1 MKIIIFDLFDTLLDK
16 VWFDYNKGLE
26 YLADKYFDQRLDKL
40 TLYAE
45 EYRKQFLLDRNETQ
59 REKSFFDQLVFYENK
74 FGKKL
79 AKSRDEI
86 EWEVFSICREERLAV
101 GAKSLLGYLFDRGYT
116 LAVLSNS
123 IFSSKTLKKYMAE
136 FEIEQYFTEVVS
148 SADIIYR
155 KPSGEAFQFV
165 LNTLGASPSPEIYF
179 IGNKLDK
186 DAMGALDAGLT
197 PILISKEAVIAP
209 CITLQDLNEV
219 KHCLESGYLYVN
231 SIAEKESLIDGPGL
245 RTVVFFQGCTRA
257 CKDCHNPMTW
267 PLATGERYS
276 IKELAEILK
285 KKAKNKK
292 ITFSGGEPLLQVKA
306 ITELAKELK
315 EYDLCMYTGMNVTD
329 VPDELKGLLHY
340 LKVGSFQRDSRTT
353 VTPYIGSTNQLFID
367 LRREH
372 ETVNKR

>member
-1 MKIIIFDLFDTLLDK
+1 MINLPFMKTKSSDK
-16 VWFDYNKGLE
+16 V
-26 YLADKYFDQRLDKL
+26 
-40 TLYAE
+40 
-45 EYRKQFLLDRNETQ
+45 
-59 REKSFFDQLVFYENK
+59 
-74 FGKKL
+74 
-79 AKSRDEI
+79 
-86 EWEVFSICREERLAV
+86 EWEVFSVCREERLAV

-136 FEIEQYFTEVVS
+136 FGIEQYFTEVVS

-155 KPSGEAFQFV
+155 KPSGEAFRFV
-165 LNTLGASPSPEIYF
+165 LNALGVSPSPEIYF

-219 KHCLESGYLYVN
+219 KHCLESSYLYVN

-267 PLATGERYS
+267 PLASGERYS
-276 IKELAEILK
+276 VKELAGILK

-315 EYDLCMYTGMNVTD
+315 EYDLCMYTGMSVTD

-367 LRREH
+367 LRRKH